1 MSAKE
6 KAREKGQGQG
16 EGQGLGTSGRWLR
29 KLSRRM
35 SGEAQDRGEVVEYL
49 REATLRGV
57 VEGDALPML
66 EGVLDGQRH
75 PGARHHGAART
86 DDGAQPR

>member
-6 KAREKGQGQG
+6 KANDTGS
-16 EGQGLGTSGRWLR
+16 SGKWLR

-35 SGEAQDRGEVVEYL
+35 TGEVQDRGEIIEFL

-57 VEGDALPML
+57 IEGDALPML
-66 EGVLDGQRH
+66 EGVLAVSDIQVRDTIV
-75 PGARHHGAART
+75 PL
-86 DDGAQPR
+86 AQ